1 MTAAGGGS
9 VLHPVGAP
17 AGVAVSGCGG
27 FPADRVRGQPRGGQG
42 VPHITGSDCS
52 RLSYSSQN
60 KNSQVKP
67 TFSSSFY
74 FRRWDDFCCI
84 SITST
89 VEKNCLK
96 TIFKIVFFFDNLQ
109 NHLTLNITE
118 LSYFR
123 STLLL
128 YSTLLKAIIP
138 LLLRNKTNITL

>member
-27 FPADRVRGQPRGGQG
+27 FPADRVRGQPRGGQA

-60 KNSQVKP
+60 NNSQVKP

-96 TIFKIVFFFDNLQ
+96 TNRK
-109 NHLTLNITE
+109 H
-118 LSYFR
+118 
-123 STLLL
+123 
-128 YSTLLKAIIP
+128 
-138 LLLRNKTNITL
+138 KTHTKKKTQERRRRAWGEVCGEG